1 MPEELSL
8 NLQEIVNKIREIAR
22 KYEILCQKG
31 DPGCSEKNFMGEV
44 EDILKREV
52 WDKLGVKP
60 EYEYRVLIDEGFV
73 GRHYGRIDAYYGL
86 VIFEYKKPYPGLREA
101 SVRETAIKQ
110 VRDYIRGLLND
121 ENTKVIINKIRSAGF
136 SPLITGV
143 ILDGYH
149 VIFVEYN
156 VDTDDLK
163 LNPEVGVHKLDKDRL
178 SSIIR
183 AVMASWRK
191 KLDARHLAADFG
203 YESATAKRAVKT
215 LYNALTKALDSGN
228 KRVKALFE
236 EWMKLAS
243 MVYPI
248 NTTDLAQLARD
259 YGIAGGKIDG
269 SALFFAI
276 ETYYA
281 LVLKF
286 IAAEVASR
294 FSDREL
300 NWALMSFIQTL
311 KREIGNEE
319 KLRNKLKE
327 FEEGGP
333 AAWYGISN
341 LLEGQLFSWYLDAW
355 NGDVYNTVK
364 EVVEKLS
371 DYDVESLINDPRWAR
386 DMFKL
391 LYEELVPRREIR
403 QRLGIY
409 TTPDWL
415 AELILDNLG
424 LTVDNM
430 MKMRSEGK
438 DPLDVRVLDPGV
450 GTGTFLTLYI
460 QRVGEYL
467 RKIYGGSIPPKD
479 AEETL
484 RKVVRNVVGFDVEV
498 LALMTARTNYL
509 IALASAGLLP
519 YKGGAIE
526 IPIHMANS
534 VVPAE
539 LMTSKV
545 FVKDGTIEVVKIPT
559 SICDCSEKT
568 KCCFML
574 PARLVMSGL
583 ANDLLN
589 EMFNGLRKDLD
600 YVKLRRV
607 LREKYGL
614 DDAEDEVLRV
624 FYEKLRELRRRG
636 VDDVWIPV
644 IKSYVL
650 PILYRKSFDY
660 VIGNPPWLSFRY
672 IADPSYQE
680 IVKSIIKDVYALTEE
695 EHLIT
700 QMEMAALFLA
710 RAVDYYTKDGG
721 KVGFV
726 MPKSIY
732 SADQHHNIRI
742 GATRAHIAFRK
753 IIDCENV
760 QPLFYVPAIAVI
772 AERGTTNWPIEAKVI
787 GGRLPEDRHKVMP
800 LGEAVR
806 QLKIEEKKLFLNSVG
821 SRTFL
826 DYSEFKLKAKR
837 SDYYDDFFNGATV
850 YPYGLWFVRIVDAS
864 SPNFVIIETNRARV
878 EERGHVS
885 VSIGPLPVEREFIYG
900 ILTSAEVVPF
910 CHLPPNLAVLP
921 IMHGSGGYETI
932 QRPKAQAKG
941 KAYLAK
947 YLEEVEKEWRRSK
960 SSQRMTIYERLDYDR
975 GLSKQNPSLKYKVV
989 YLRSGTNLA
998 ATVVVDE
1005 PYEIEARGGR
1015 VRVNGVVIGHTLNLF
1030 QINNVDEAHYL
1041 TATLNSNIL
1050 NDLIKPMQARGSFG
1064 ERDIVKKPLE
1074 FPIPRYESNNPVHR
1088 RLSELGRK
1096 AREVVCREL
1105 DRVLKEL
1112 GYLNIVKNYYD
1123 YMYGISSGGQVRP
1136 LAPNQVGR
1144 LRDYIRENVVKD
1156 ILAEIDRLVIQ
1167 LLPASSHRGT
1177 LLSFMS

>member
-1 MPEELSL
+1 MFEGLPL
-8 NLQEIVNKIREIAR
+8 NLQEIANKIREVAR
-22 KYEILCQKG
+22 KYEILCQEG
-31 DPGCSEKNFMGEV
+31 DPRCSERNFMNEV
-44 EDILKREV
+44 EDMLKREV

-86 VIFEYKKPYPGLREA
+86 VIFEYKKPHPGLRDA
-101 SVRETAIKQ
+101 GVRETAVKQ

-121 ENTKVIINKIRSAGF
+121 ENVEVVINKIRSAGF

-149 VIFVEYN
+149 VIFVEHN
-156 VDTDDLK
+156 VDADVFK
-163 LNPEVGVHKLDKDRL
+163 LDPEVGIHKLDGHMLGR
-178 SSIIR
+178 IIR
-183 AVMASWRK
+183 TVMASWRK
-191 KLDARHLAADFG
+191 KLDARLLAADFG
-203 YESATAKRAVKT
+203 YESATAKRAVKA

-228 KRVKALFE
+228 ERVRALFE

-248 NTTDLAQLARD
+248 NTADLAQLAGD
-259 YGIAGGKIDG
+259 YGITGDRIDG
-269 SALFFAI
+269 SALFFAV

-281 LVLKF
+281 LVLKL

-294 FSDREL
+294 FYDS
-300 NWALMSFIQTL
+300 ALMSFIDTL

-327 FEEGGP
+327 YEEGGP

-355 NGDVYNTVK
+355 SGDTYKAVE

-371 DYDVESLINDPRWAR
+371 GYDVVSLTLNLQWAR
-386 DMFKL
+386 DVFKL
-391 LYEELVPRREIR
+391 LYEELVPREKVR

-415 AELILDNLG
+415 AELILDSLG

-430 MKMRSEGK
+430 MKMRSEGR

-460 QRVGEYL
+460 QRIGEYL

-479 AEETL
+479 VEEAL
-484 RKVVRNVVGFDVEV
+484 RKVARNIVGFDVEI
-498 LALMTARTNYL
+498 LALMTARANYL
-509 IALASAGLLP
+509 IALASAGLLQ
-519 YKGGAIE
+519 YKGGGAIE

-534 VVPAE
+534 VVSAE

-559 SICDCSEKT
+559 SICDCGGEK

-574 PARLVMSGL
+574 PARLVMNGL
-583 ANDLLN
+583 ANDALN
-589 EMFNGLRKDLD
+589 EMLSGLRKDLD
-600 YVKLRRV
+600 YARLRRV
-607 LREKYGL
+607 LRAKFRLE
-614 DDAEDEVLRV
+614 DAEDEVLRNL
-624 FYEKLRELRRRG
+624 YEELHKLRKRG
-636 VDDVWIPV
+636 VDGVWIPV

-650 PILYRKSFDY
+650 PVLYRKSFDY
-660 VIGNPPWLSFRY
+660 VIGNPPWLSLRY
-672 IADPSYQE
+672 IADPSYQD
-680 IVKSIIKDVYALTEE
+680 IVKSIIKDVYALTEG
-695 EHLIT
+695 EHLIAN
-700 QMEMAALFLA
+700 MEMAALFLA
-710 RAVDYYTKDGG
+710 RAVDYYAKDGG
-721 KVGFV
+721 RVGFV

-760 QPLFYVPAIAVI
+760 QPLFYVPTIAVI
-772 AERGTTNWPIEAKVI
+772 AEKGKTSWPIETTVI
-787 GGRLPEDRHKVMP
+787 SGKLPKDRHKVMP

-806 QLKIEEKKLFLNSVG
+806 QLKIEEKKLFLNRVS

-826 DYSEFKLKAKR
+826 DYNKPNINAKR
-837 SDYYDDFFNGATV
+837 SDYYGDFFNGASIM
-850 YPYGLWFVRIVDAS
+850 PQGLWFVRVVDAS
-864 SPNFVIIETNRARV
+864 SPDFVSVETNRARV

-885 VSIGPLPVEREFIYG
+885 VSIGPLPVEKEFIYG

-921 IMHGSGGYETI
+921 IMRSGGYRIIT
-932 QRPKAQAKG
+932 QREAQARG
-941 KAYLAK
+941 KAHLVK
-947 YLEEVEKEWRRSK
+947 YLNEVEKEWTKSK

-998 ATVVVDE
+998 ATIVVDE
-1005 PYEIEARGGR
+1005 PHEIETRGGR

-1030 QINNVDEAHYL
+1030 QTNNVDEAHYL
-1041 TATLNSNIL
+1041 TAILNSNIL

-1074 FPIPRYESNNPVHR
+1074 FPIPRYDSTNPVHR
-1088 RLSELGRK
+1088 RLSELGK
-1096 AREVVCREL
+1096 EARETVCREL

-1112 GYLNIVKNYYD
+1112 GYWNIVKNYYD
-1123 YMYGISSGGQVRP
+1123 YMYGISSGGRP
-1136 LAPNQVGR
+1136 LAPNEVGR

-1156 ILAEIDRLVIQ
+1156 VLAEIDRLVVQ
-1167 LLPASSHRGT
+1167 LLRGSSRGGA

>member
-1 MPEELSL
+1 MLEMLSFS
-8 NLQEIVNKIREIAR
+8 LQEIVDRIREVAR
-22 KYEILCQKG
+22 KYELRCQKG
-31 DPGCSEKNFMGEV
+31 DPGCSEWNFMNEV
-44 EDILKREV
+44 EDILKGEV

-60 EYEYRVLIDEGFV
+60 EYEYRVPVYEGFV

-86 VIFEYKKPYPGLREA
+86 VIFEYKKPHPGLHEA
-101 SVRETAIKQ
+101 SVREAAIKQ
-110 VRDYIRGLLND
+110 VRDYIKGLPND

-149 VIFVEYN
+149 VIFIEYN
-156 VDTDDLK
+156 VDTDDFK
-163 LNPEVGVHKLDKDRL
+163 LDPEVGVYELDYDRL
-178 SSIIR
+178 RRIIR
-183 AVMASWRK
+183 AVLASWK
-191 KLDARHLAADFG
+191 KRLDAKLLAADFG
-203 YESATAKRAVKT
+203 YESGTAKRAVKA
-215 LYNALTKALDSGN
+215 LYSALMKALDDGN
-228 KRVKALFE
+228 ERVKALFE
-236 EWMKLAS
+236 EWKKLAS

-248 NTTDLAQLARD
+248 NTADLAQLARD
-259 YGIAGGKIDG
+259 YGIAGDKIDG

-294 FSDREL
+294 FYDS
-300 NWALMSFIQTL
+300 ALMSFIQTL
-311 KREIGNEE
+311 RREIGNEE

-355 NGDVYNTVK
+355 NGDIYKAVK

-371 DYDVESLINDPRWAR
+371 DYDVESLTLNPRWAR
-386 DMFKL
+386 DVFKL
-391 LYEELVPRREIR
+391 LYEELVPRREVR
-403 QRLGIY
+403 QKLGIY

-430 MKMRSEGK
+430 MKMKNEGK

-460 QRVGEYL
+460 QRIGEYM

-479 AEETL
+479 AEEAL

-498 LALMTARTNYL
+498 LALMTARANYL
-509 IALASAGLLP
+509 IALASADLLQ
-519 YKGGAIE
+519 YKGGGAVE
-526 IPIHMANS
+526 IPIYMANS

-545 FVKDGTIEVVKIPT
+545 FVKDGTVEVVKIPT
-559 SICDCSEKT
+559 SICDCGKEK

-583 ANDLLN
+583 ANDVLN

-600 YVKLRRV
+600 YVRLRRA
-607 LREKYGL
+607 LRVKFRL
-614 DDAEDEVLRV
+614 DDAEDEVLKE

-672 IADPSYQE
+672 IADPSYQD

-710 RAVDYYTKDGG
+710 RAVDYYAKDSGR
-721 KVGFV
+721 VGFV

-732 SADQHHNIRI
+732 SADQHHNIRE
-742 GATRAHIAFRK
+742 GATRARIAFRK

-760 QPLFYVPAIAVI
+760 KPLFYVPAIAVI
-772 AERGTTNWPIEAKVI
+772 AERGKTNWPIEAMVI
-787 GGRLPEDRHKVMP
+787 SGRLPEDRHKVMP
-800 LGEAVR
+800 LDETKGH
-806 QLKIEEKKLFLNSVG
+806 LKIEEKKLFLNRVG

-826 DYSEFKLKAKR
+826 DYSEFNIPPR
-837 SDYYDDFFNGATV
+837 ESDYYDDFFQGATIV
-850 YPYGLWFVRIVDAS
+850 PQGLWFVRIDDAS
-864 SPNFVIIETNRARV
+864 SPDFVSVETNRARV

-885 VSIGPLPVEREFIYG
+885 VSIGLLPVEREFIYG

-910 CHLPPNLAVLP
+910 CHLQPNLAVLP
-921 IMHGSGGYETI
+921 ITRSSGGYRIIT
-932 QRPKAQAKG
+932 QREAQARG
-941 KAYLAK
+941 KAHLVK
-947 YLEEVEKEWRRSK
+947 YLKEVEREWARVRTER
-960 SSQRMTIYERLDYDR
+960 QRDTSVYEWLNYQNK
-975 GLSKQNPSLKYKVV
+975 LTKQNPDLRYKVV
-989 YLRSGTNLA
+989 YLTSGTHLA

-1005 PYEIEARGGR
+1005 PYLVKVGDNE
-1015 VRVNGVVIGHTLNLF
+1015 VKVNGIIIHTTLYLY
-1030 QINNVDEAHYL
+1030 QTNNEDEAHYL
-1041 TATLNSNIL
+1041 TAVLNSSIL
-1050 NDLIKPMQARGSFG
+1050 NELVKPMQTKGAYGPRHFH
-1064 ERDIVKKPLE
+1064 KKPLE
-1074 FPIPRYESNNPVHR
+1074 FPIPRYDFDNQVHR
-1088 RLSELGRK
+1088 RLSELGK
-1096 AREVVCREL
+1096 EAREVVCREL

-1112 GYLNIVKNYYD
+1112 GYLNIVKNYYE
-1123 YMYGISSGGQVRP
+1123 YMYGLSSGGQVRP

-1144 LRDYIRENVVKD
+1144 LRDYIRENVVRD

-1167 LLPASSHRGT
+1167 LLSASSRRDT

>member
-1 MPEELSL
+1 MLEMLSFS
-8 NLQEIVNKIREIAR
+8 LQEIVDRIREVAR
-22 KYEILCQKG
+22 KYELRCQKG
-31 DPGCSEKNFMGEV
+31 DPGCSERNFMSEV

-52 WDKLGVKP
+52 WDKLDVKP
-60 EYEYRVLIDEGFV
+60 EYEYRVHVDEGFV

-86 VIFEYKKPYPGLREA
+86 VIFEYKKPHPGLREA

-110 VRDYIRGLLND
+110 VKDYIRGLLND
-121 ENTKVIINKIRSAGF
+121 ENTKAIINKIRNAGF

-143 ILDGYH
+143 VLDGYY

-156 VDTDDLK
+156 IDTDDLK
-163 LNPEVGVHKLDKDRL
+163 LDPEVGVHELDYDRL
-178 SSIIR
+178 RKIIR
-183 AVMASWRK
+183 AVLASWRK
-191 KLDARHLAADFG
+191 KLDAKLLAADFG
-203 YESATAKRAVKT
+203 YESGTAKRAVKA
-215 LYNALTKALDSGN
+215 LYNALMEALDSGN
-228 KRVKALFE
+228 ERVRALFE

-248 NTTDLAQLARD
+248 NTADLAQLAED
-259 YGIAGGKIDG
+259 YGIAGDRIDG
-269 SALFFAI
+269 SVLFFAI

-281 LVLKF
+281 LVLKL

-294 FSDREL
+294 FYDS
-300 NWALMSFIQTL
+300 ALSSFIHTL
-311 KREIGNEE
+311 KREIGDE
-319 KLRNKLKE
+319 KTLRNRLKE

-333 AAWYGISN
+333 MAWYGISN

-355 NGDVYNTVK
+355 HGDIYKAVK

-371 DYDVESLINDPRWAR
+371 EYDVESLTLNPRWAR
-386 DMFKL
+386 DVFKL

-438 DPLDVRVLDPGV
+438 DPLDIRVLDPGV

-460 QRVGEYL
+460 QRIGEYL
-467 RKIYGGSIPPKD
+467 RKIYGDSIPPKD
-479 AEETL
+479 AEEAL
-484 RKVVRNVVGFDVEV
+484 RKVVSNVVGFDVEV
-498 LALMTARTNYL
+498 LALMTARANYL
-509 IALASAGLLP
+509 IALASAGLLQ
-519 YKGGAIE
+519 YKGGGAVE
-526 IPIHMANS
+526 IPIYMANS

-545 FVKDGTIEVVKIPT
+545 FVKDGTVDVVKIPT

-583 ANDLLN
+583 ANDVLN

-600 YVKLRRV
+600 YVRLRRI
-607 LREKYGL
+607 LRVKFRL
-614 DDAEDEVLRV
+614 DDAEDEVLRE
-624 FYEKLRELRRRG
+624 FYEKLLEVRRRG

-672 IADPSYQE
+672 IADPSYQD

-710 RAVDYYTKDGG
+710 RAVDYYAKDGG

-732 SADQHHNIRI
+732 SADQHLNIRI

-760 QPLFYVPAIAVI
+760 QPLFYVPAIAVV
-772 AERGTTNWPIEAKVI
+772 AERDTTNWPIEATVI

-826 DYSEFKLKAKR
+826 DYSEFKLKARR
-837 SDYYDDFFNGATV
+837 SDYYDEFFQGATIV
-850 YPYGLWFVRIVDAS
+850 PQGLWFVRIIDAS
-864 SPNFVIIETNRARV
+864 SPDFVSVETNRARV

-921 IMHGSGGYETI
+921 ITRSSGGYRIIT
-932 QRPKAQAKG
+932 QREAQVRG
-941 KAYLAK
+941 KAHLVR
-947 YLEEVEKEWRRSK
+947 YLEEVEREWARVRTER
-960 SSQRMTIYERLDYDR
+960 QRVTSAYEWLNYQNK
-975 GLSKQNPSLKYKVV
+975 LTKQNPSFKYKVV
-989 YLRSGTNLA
+989 YLTSGTNLA

-1015 VRVNGVVIGHTLNLF
+1015 VRVNGIVVGHTLYLF
-1030 QINNVDEAHYL
+1030 QTNNVDEAHYL
-1041 TATLNSNIL
+1041 TAILNSNIL

-1064 ERDIVKKPLE
+1064 ERHIVKKPLE
-1074 FPIPRYESNNPVHR
+1074 FPIPRYDSTNPVHR
-1088 RLSELGRK
+1088 RLSELGK
-1096 AREVVCREL
+1096 EAREAVCREL

-1112 GYLNIVKNYYD
+1112 GYWNIVDNYYG
-1123 YMYGISSGGQVRP
+1123 YMHGISSGGRP

-1144 LRDYIRENVVKD
+1144 LRDYIRENVVRD

-1167 LLPASSHRGT
+1167 LLSASSRRGT

>member
-1 MPEELSL
+1 MPEILSFRL
-8 NLQEIVNKIREIAR
+8 SEIVNRIREVAR
-22 KYEILCQKG
+22 EYELRCQKS
-31 DPGCSEKNFMGEV
+31 DPGCNERGFMNEV

-52 WDKLGVKP
+52 WDRLGVKP
-60 EYEYRVLIDEGFV
+60 EYEYKVLINEGFV

-86 VIFEYKKPYPGLREA
+86 VLFEYKKPYPGLREA
-101 SVRETAIKQ
+101 SVREAAVKQ
-110 VRDYIRGLLND
+110 VIDYIKGLLND
-121 ENTKVIINKIRSAGF
+121 ENTKAIINKIRNAGF

-156 VDTDDLK
+156 VDTDNLK
-163 LNPEVGVHKLDKDRL
+163 LDPEVGVYRL
-178 SSIIR
+178 YYDVLRRIIR
-183 AVMASWRK
+183 AVLASWRK
-191 KLDARHLAADFG
+191 RLDAKLLAADFG
-203 YESATAKRAVKT
+203 YESDTAKRAVKE
-215 LYNALTKALDSGN
+215 LYNALMKALDSGN
-228 KRVKALFE
+228 ERVKALFE

-248 NTTDLAQLARD
+248 NTADLAQLAED
-259 YGIAGGKIDG
+259 YGIAGDRIDG

-281 LVLKF
+281 FVLKL

-294 FSDREL
+294 FYDS
-300 NWALMSFIQTL
+300 ALMSFIDTL

-319 KLRNKLKE
+319 KLRNRLKE

-333 AAWYGISN
+333 AAWFGISN

-355 NGDVYNTVK
+355 NGDIYKAVN

-371 DYDVESLINDPRWAR
+371 EYDVESLTLNPRWAR
-386 DMFKL
+386 DVFKL
-391 LYEELVPRREIR
+391 LYEELVPRREVR

-430 MKMRSEGK
+430 MKMRSEDK
-438 DPLDVRVLDPGV
+438 DPLDIRVLDPGV

-460 QRVGEYL
+460 QRLGEYL
-467 RKIYGGSIPPKD
+467 RKIHGGSIPPKD
-479 AEETL
+479 AEEAL
-484 RKVVRNVVGFDVEV
+484 RKVVHNVVGFDIEV
-498 LALMTARTNYL
+498 LALMTARANYL
-509 IALASAGLLP
+509 IALASAGLLQH
-519 YKGGAIE
+519 KGGGAVE
-526 IPIHMANS
+526 IPIYMANS
-534 VVPAE
+534 VVPAD
-539 LMTSKV
+539 LMRSKV
-545 FVKDGTIEVVKIPT
+545 FVKNGTTIEVVKIPT

-574 PARLVMSGL
+574 PAKLVMSGL
-583 ANDLLN
+583 ANDVLN
-589 EMFNGLRKDLD
+589 EMLNGLRKDLD
-600 YVKLRRV
+600 YVRLRRA
-607 LREKYGL
+607 LREKFRL
-614 DDAEDEVLRV
+614 DDAEDEALRE

-644 IKSYVL
+644 IKSYIL
-650 PILYRKSFDY
+650 PILYGKSFDY

-672 IADPSYQE
+672 IADPSYQDV
-680 IVKSIIKDVYALTEE
+680 VKSIIKDVYALTEE

-732 SADQHHNIRI
+732 SADQRHNVRL
-742 GATRAHIAFRK
+742 GATRAHVAFRK

-772 AERGTTNWPIEAKVI
+772 AERDTTNWPIEATVI

-806 QLKIEEKKLFLNSVG
+806 QLKIEENKLFLNSVG

-826 DYSEFKLKAKR
+826 DYSEFKLKARR
-837 SDYYDDFFNGATV
+837 SDYYGEFFQGATIV
-850 YPYGLWFVRIVDAS
+850 PQGLWFVRIVDAS
-864 SPNFVIIETNRARV
+864 SPDFVIVETNRVRV

-885 VSIGPLPVEREFIYG
+885 VSVGPLPVEREFIYG

-910 CHLPPNLAVLP
+910 CHLRPNLAILP
-921 IMHGSGGYETI
+921 IMGSNGGYEII
-932 QRPKAQAKG
+932 QRPKAQARG
-941 KAYLAK
+941 KAYLAR
-947 YLEEVEKEWRRSK
+947 YLEEVEREWARVRTER
-960 SSQRMTIYERLDYDR
+960 QRGTSVYDW
-975 GLSKQNPSLKYKVV
+975 LNYQNKLTKQNPNFKYKVV

-998 ATVVVDE
+998 ATVVVDK
-1005 PYEIEARGGR
+1005 PYLVKVGNNELK
-1015 VRVNGVVIGHTLNLF
+1015 VNGIIIHTTLYLY
-1030 QINNVDEAHYL
+1030 QTNNEDEAHYL
-1041 TATLNSNIL
+1041 TAILNSSIL
-1050 NDLIKPMQARGSFG
+1050 NELVKPMQTKGAYGP
-1064 ERDIVKKPLE
+1064 RDKKPLE
-1074 FPIPRYESNNPVHR
+1074 FPISRYDSTNPVHR
-1088 RLSELGRK
+1088 SLSELGK
-1096 AREVVCREL
+1096 EAREAVCREL

-1112 GYLNIVKNYYD
+1112 GYRNIVDNYYD

-1136 LAPNQVGR
+1136 LAPNQMGR
-1144 LRDYIRENVVKD
+1144 LRDYIRENVVRD
-1156 ILAEIDRLVIQ
+1156 ILAEIDQLVAQ
-1167 LLPASSHRGT
+1167 LLPASSRRGT

>member
-1 MPEELSL
+1 MLEMLSFR
-8 NLQEIVNKIREIAR
+8 LQEIVDRIREVAR
-22 KYEILCQKG
+22 KYELRCQKG
-31 DPGCSEKNFMGEV
+31 DPGCSERNFMSEV
-44 EDILKREV
+44 EDILRREV
-52 WDKLGVKP
+52 WDKLDVKP
-60 EYEYRVLIDEGFV
+60 EYEYRVHVDEGFV

-86 VIFEYKKPYPGLREA
+86 VIFEYKKPHPGLREA
-101 SVRETAIKQ
+101 SVREAAIKQ
-110 VRDYIRGLLND
+110 VKDYIRGLLND
-121 ENTKVIINKIRSAGF
+121 ENTKAIINKIRNAGF

-149 VIFVEYN
+149 VIFIEYN
-156 VDTDDLK
+156 IDTDDLK
-163 LNPEVGVHKLDKDRL
+163 LDPEVGVYELDYDRL
-178 SSIIR
+178 RRIIR
-183 AVMASWRK
+183 AVLASWRK
-191 KLDARHLAADFG
+191 KLDAKLLAADFG
-203 YESATAKRAVKT
+203 YESETAKRAVKA
-215 LYNALTKALDSGN
+215 LYNALMRALDGGN
-228 KRVKALFE
+228 ERVKALFE

-248 NTTDLAQLARD
+248 NTADLAQLARD
-259 YGIAGGKIDG
+259 YGIAGDRIDG

-281 LVLKF
+281 LVLKL

-294 FSDREL
+294 FYDS
-300 NWALMSFIQTL
+300 ALMSFIHTL

-319 KLRNKLKE
+319 TLRNRLKM

-333 AAWYGISN
+333 TAWYGISN

-355 NGDVYNTVK
+355 NDDVYKAVK

-371 DYDVESLINDPRWAR
+371 EYDVESLTLNPRWAR
-386 DMFKL
+386 DVFKL
-391 LYEELVPRREIR
+391 LYEELVPRREVR

-430 MKMRSEGK
+430 VKMRSEGK
-438 DPLDVRVLDPGV
+438 DPLDVRILDPGI

-460 QRVGEYL
+460 QRIGEYL
-467 RKIYGGSIPPKD
+467 KKIYGGSIPPKD
-479 AEETL
+479 AEEAL
-484 RKVVRNVVGFDVEV
+484 RKVVRNVVGLDVEV
-498 LALMTARTNYL
+498 LALMTARANYL
-509 IALASAGLLP
+509 IALASASLLQ
-519 YKGGAIE
+519 YKGGGAIE

-583 ANDLLN
+583 ANDVLN
-589 EMFNGLRKDLD
+589 EMLNGLRKDLD
-600 YVKLRRV
+600 YVRLRRA
-607 LREKYGL
+607 LREKFRL
-614 DDAEDEVLRV
+614 DDAEDEVLRK
-624 FYEKLRELRRRG
+624 FYEKLLELRRRG

-650 PILYRKSFDY
+650 PILYRKSFGY

-672 IADPSYQE
+672 IADPSYQD

-710 RAVDYYTKDGG
+710 RAVDYYAKDGG

-772 AERGTTNWPIEAKVI
+772 AERGTTNWPIEATVI
-787 GGRLPEDRHKVMP
+787 SGRLPEDRHKVMP
-800 LGEAVR
+800 LDEAVR
-806 QLKIEEKKLFLNSVG
+806 HLKIEEKKLFLNSVG

-837 SDYYDDFFNGATV
+837 SDYYGDFFNGATV

-864 SPNFVIIETNRARV
+864 GPDFVIVETNRARV

-885 VSIGPLPVEREFIYG
+885 VGIGPLPVEREFIYG

-921 IMHGSGGYETI
+921 IMRRGGGYEII
-932 QRPKAQAKG
+932 QRPKAQASG
-941 KAYLAK
+941 KAHLAR
-947 YLEEVEKEWRRSK
+947 YLEEVEREWARVRTER
-960 SSQRMTIYERLDYDR
+960 QRDTSVYEWLNYQNK
-975 GLSKQNPSLKYKVV
+975 LTKQNPNLRYKVV

-1005 PYEIEARGGR
+1005 PYLVKVGSSE
-1015 VRVNGVVIGHTLNLF
+1015 VKVNGIIIHTTLYLY
-1030 QINNVDEAHYL
+1030 QTNNEDEAHYL
-1041 TATLNSNIL
+1041 TAVLNSSIL
-1050 NDLIKPMQARGSFG
+1050 NELVKPMQTKGAYGP
-1064 ERDIVKKPLE
+1064 RDFHKKPLE
-1074 FPIPRYESNNPVHR
+1074 FPIPRYDSTNPVHR
-1088 RLSELGRK
+1088 RLSELGK
-1096 AREVVCREL
+1096 EARDAVCREL

-1112 GYLNIVKNYYD
+1112 GYWNIVKNYYS
-1123 YMYGISSGGQVRP
+1123 YMYGFSSGGQVRP

-1156 ILAEIDRLVIQ
+1156 IIAEIDRLVIQ
-1167 LLPASSHRGT
+1167 LLPASSRRGT